1 MTTPEHERLE
11 RLFNA
16 ALERK
21 QRTERSAFLDGAC
34 DDDSDLRMQ
43 VEGLLSAHDRA
54 GSFLNVPAVDPQ
66 ATLESSTRDDVT
78 GTRIGRYKILQEIG
92 EGGFGCV
99 YMAEQE
105 EPVRRKVALKIIKLG
120 MDTKQVIARFEAE
133 RQALALMDH
142 PNIARVFD
150 AGSTETGRPYFVME
164 LVKGIT
170 ITEYC
175 DQAKLPPRQRLE
187 LFVDVCHAIQHA
199 HQKGVIHRDLKPNNV
214 LVTLHD
220 GRPVPKV
227 IDFGIAKATSQ
238 RLTEKTLFTEF
249 RQFLGTPE
257 YMSPDQA
264 EISGLDVDT
273 RTDIYSLGVLL
284 YELLTGTTPFEGKTL
299 RQASYGEIQRIVR
312 EVEPPM
318 PSVRLRT
325 LSTTRQGRACAVAR
339 GTEPAML
346 SRLVRGDLDWIVT
359 KAMEKDRTRRYATA
373 KDLADDVER
382 HLSNE
387 PVEAGPPSVTYKF
400 RKFAQRHR
408 VGMLVGTLAGAA
420 VVAGL
425 SLATI
430 GLVQATTAR
439 DALKEERDSA
449 NAARIS
455 AQQQRTLAEASEEEA
470 LKEAL
475 KAATVNQFI
484 QGMLRSVDP
493 GEALGREVTVRYV
506 LDEAAREVTEGALA
520 DQPEVE
526 AAIRAT
532 LGETYLALGLHDD
545 AEPHLQA
552 AYAVRTELLGADNR
566 ETLRSARAL
575 ASLLRA
581 KGRFAAAETLLR
593 QTAETQTRV
602 LGEEHADT
610 LATMTELALS
620 LWGPERYAEAEA
632 IHRKVLA
639 ILRRVRGEDHVD
651 TLTSL
656 VYVGAVCRELG
667 KIGEAE
673 AILREAWE
681 ASRRALGAAHPC
693 TTSAM
698 NHLAVLLEKQGSY
711 ANAEELFTRTY
722 ELDRVT
728 FGPDHP
734 RTLDRLNDVVRILLA
749 QGKVEQTRPLVS
761 ERLAHLRREAERPGA
776 TALALHSYAWEL
788 LNCEPADLRDAA
800 AALPVAKLAVERD
813 GGNDANMLDTLSR
826 AYEWTGDLVQAAEME
841 RRALARANAR
851 GQYGRDEYEG
861 RLSRL
866 LALQG
871 DVVGAVGLS
880 WGGLASRV
888 TQSLATD
895 TGIGAS
901 PITRGEALIKEGRF
915 EDAEAYL
922 SRQLMTMHKQL
933 PAGHWFIAEAT
944 SQLGEAIA
952 GSGDLAQA
960 EQLLL
965 DGYEEM
971 RDNEQVST
979 ERKRIAI
986 RRIVALYESWGRPDQ
1001 AAEWRQRLDDLTDES
1016 DQSGADQD

>member
-1 MTTPEHERLE
+1 M
-11 RLFNA
+11 
-16 ALERK
+16 
-21 QRTERSAFLDGAC
+21 
-34 DDDSDLRMQ
+34 
-43 VEGLLSAHDRA
+43 
-54 GSFLNVPAVDPQ
+54 
-66 ATLESSTRDDVT
+66 
-78 GTRIGRYKILQEIG
+78 
-92 EGGFGCV
+92 
-99 YMAEQE
+99 
-105 EPVRRKVALKIIKLG
+105 
-120 MDTKQVIARFEAE
+120 
-133 RQALALMDH
+133 
-142 PNIARVFD
+142 
-150 AGSTETGRPYFVME
+150 
-164 LVKGIT
+164 
-170 ITEYC
+170 
-175 DQAKLPPRQRLE
+175 
-187 LFVDVCHAIQHA
+187 
-199 HQKGVIHRDLKPNNV
+199 

-552 AYAVRTELLGADNR
+552 AYAVRTELLGPDNR

-581 KGRFAAAETLLR
+581 KGRFSAAETLLR

-620 LWGPERYAEAEA
+620 LWGPERYAEAEGDSPQGA
-632 IHRKVLA
+632 GDSAACARRRPRRYADVA
-639 ILRRVRGEDHVD
+639 GVRGRRV
-651 TLTSL
+651 
-656 VYVGAVCRELG
+656 
-667 KIGEAE
+667 
-673 AILREAWE
+673 
-681 ASRRALGAAHPC
+681 P
-693 TTSAM
+693 
-698 NHLAVLLEKQGSY
+698 
-711 ANAEELFTRTY
+711 
-722 ELDRVT
+722 
-728 FGPDHP
+728 
-734 RTLDRLNDVVRILLA
+734 
-749 QGKVEQTRPLVS
+749 
-761 ERLAHLRREAERPGA
+761 
-776 TALALHSYAWEL
+776 
-788 LNCEPADLRDAA
+788 
-800 AALPVAKLAVERD
+800 
-813 GGNDANMLDTLSR
+813 
-826 AYEWTGDLVQAAEME
+826 
-841 RRALARANAR
+841 
-851 GQYGRDEYEG
+851 
-861 RLSRL
+861 
-866 LALQG
+866 
-871 DVVGAVGLS
+871 
-880 WGGLASRV
+880 
-888 TQSLATD
+888 
-895 TGIGAS
+895 
-901 PITRGEALIKEGRF
+901 
-915 EDAEAYL
+915 
-922 SRQLMTMHKQL
+922 
-933 PAGHWFIAEAT
+933 
-944 SQLGEAIA
+944 
-952 GSGDLAQA
+952 
-960 EQLLL
+960 
-965 DGYEEM
+965 
-971 RDNEQVST
+971 
-979 ERKRIAI
+979 
-986 RRIVALYESWGRPDQ
+986 
-1001 AAEWRQRLDDLTDES
+1001 
-1016 DQSGADQD
+1016 